1 MSYFPDYA
9 LGTRGWEHQV
19 KPGREVC
26 NLGRKVTCSAEADPG
41 ALAMPDLSHL
51 NFNPALGSKPNQLDR
66 PTFIVRDRLNGRNRR
81 GADGRCR
88 RIADV
93 ADRGLGRLN
102 WVVRGFKEVDTQL
115 RAVSFDHLIRGG
127 EEGRRDVDP
136 ERFGR
141 LQIDGGSKLRRELDR
156 D

>member
-81 GADGRCR
+81 
-88 RIADV
+88 IADIP
-93 ADRGLGRLN
+93 D
-102 WVVRGFKEVDTQL
+102 VVRRHNWPQKLTL
-115 RAVSFDHLIRGG
+115 R
-127 EEGRRDVDP
+127 
-136 ERFGR
+136 ERAAMTAPPPCAR
-141 LQIDGGSKLRRELDR
+141 SPSSKMPA
-156 D
+156 